1 MNRLQSERDEIA
13 SEKRGFHMTIEG
25 DLRHFHNQCI
35 DDARSDVIEIR
46 RVAEGDPLDFE
57 VVVGEG
63 RGETRHR
70 VTMSR
75 EMCERL
81 TAGKHTCRSRW
92 WLE

>member
-1 MNRLQSERDEIA
+1 
-13 SEKRGFHMTIEG
+13 
-25 DLRHFHNQCI
+25 
-35 DDARSDVIEIR
+35 VIEIR

-63 RGETRHR
+63 RGETHHR

-81 TAGKHTCRSRW
+81 TAGKHTPERCLEAVVRFSTASRRNRFS
-92 WLE
+92 LASTRR